1 MARSHHRHKKH
12 HHPQYRQPVTPS
24 KAKRK
29 GGAWVFI
36 TFFAAFGLGIGYFAA
51 GTIVAIIIGAV
62 VGALIG
68 YLIGHN
74 LDRMESRK

>member
-24 KAKRK
+24 KKRK

-74 LDRMESRK
+74 LDRMASRK

>member
-12 HHPQYRQPVTPS
+12 HHPQYRQPTVSS
-24 KAKRK
+24 KVKRK

-36 TFFAAFGLGIGYFAA
+36 VFFSVFGLGIGYFAA
-51 GTIVAIIIGAV
+51 GTLVAIIIGAV

-74 LDRMESRK
+74 LDRMASKK

>member
-12 HHPQYRQPVTPS
+12 HHPQYRQPGVSS
-24 KAKRK
+24 KARRK

-36 TFFAAFGLGIGYFAA
+36 TFFSVFGLAIGYFAA
-51 GTIVAIIIGAV
+51 GTIVAIIIGTV
-62 VGALIG
+62 VGAVIG

-74 LDRMESRK
+74 LDRMAKKY

>member
-12 HHPQYRQPVTPS
+12 HHPQYRQPGVS
-24 KAKRK
+24 SRSKRK

-36 TFFAAFGLGIGYFAA
+36 TFFSVFGLAIGYFAA
-51 GTIVAIIIGAV
+51 GTIVAIIIGTV
-62 VGALIG
+62 VGAVIG

-74 LDRMESRK
+74 LDRMANRK

>member
-12 HHPQYRQPVTPS
+12 HHPQYRQSVPT

-29 GGAWVFI
+29 GGTWVFI
-36 TFFAAFGLGIGYFAA
+36 IFFGVFGLGIGYFAE
-51 GTIVAIIIGAV
+51 GTIVAIVIGIV
-62 VGALIG
+62 VGGVIG

-74 LDRMESRK
+74 LDRMASKK

>member
-12 HHPQYRQPVTPS
+12 HHPQYRQSAMSS
-24 KAKRK
+24 KVKRK

-51 GTIVAIIIGAV
+51 GTIVAIIVGAV

-74 LDRMESRK
+74 LDRMASKK

>member
-12 HHPQYRQPVTPS
+12 HHPQYRQPASS
-24 KAKRK
+24 KVKRK

-36 TFFAAFGLGIGYFAA
+36 VFFAAFGLGIGYFAA
-51 GTIVAIIIGAV
+51 GTIAAIIIGAV

-74 LDRMESRK
+74 LDRMASKR

>member
-12 HHPQYRQPVTPS
+12 HHPQYRQPGISS

-36 TFFAAFGLGIGYFAA
+36 TFFSVFGLAIGYFAA
-51 GTIVAIIIGAV
+51 GTIVAIIIGTV
-62 VGALIG
+62 VGAVIG

-74 LDRMESRK
+74 LERMAK

>member
-12 HHPQYRQPVTPS
+12 HHPQYRQPGASS

-36 TFFAAFGLGIGYFAA
+36 TFFSVFGLAIGYFAA
-51 GTIVAIIIGAV
+51 GTIVAIIIGTV
-62 VGALIG
+62 VGAVIG

-74 LDRMESRK
+74 LDRMAKKY

>member
-12 HHPQYRQPVTPS
+12 HHPQYRQPGTS
-24 KAKRK
+24 SRAKRK

-36 TFFAAFGLGIGYFAA
+36 TFFAVFGLGIGYFAA

-62 VGALIG
+62 IGGLIG
-68 YLIGHN
+68 YLLGHN
-74 LDRMESRK
+74 LDRMAKRK

>member
-12 HHPQYRQPVTPS
+12 HHPQYRQPGVSP

-36 TFFAAFGLGIGYFAA
+36 TFFSVFGLAIGYFAA
-51 GTIVAIIIGAV
+51 GTIVAIIIGTV
-62 VGALIG
+62 VGAVIG

-74 LDRMESRK
+74 LDRMAK